1 MMPQSTGGAKKM
13 NQAEVANEQAVD
25 LLTTADSVTVVEQQV
40 MTPMIQ
46 WFADLDHQFRDE
58 AVTIRVYGDLG
69 VRAKMEDVEP
79 LQMDNRWEYRW
90 YGVEAAQG
98 AAAMQQKIAWTNVI
112 KGIPPQLYAD
122 YELDLSPMLVQGTED
137 VFGPELAPLILKRKQ
152 VISMDPLIENDM
164 MQHGFRVVVNPADND
179 QDRTWRRTWA
189 PLRPTTAASIRTAP
203 SASISPQRLAEMTP
217 EERIEHRVNQRLAQ
231 VEFNGWNTND
241 QVAFQRAA
249 DRNPAVAA
257 LTEEVE
263 AAFQAQ
269 LKAGKPTDRI
279 TIAKF
284 LIGDKALSR
293 APRAKAAGKRATEA
307 GRERQT
313 AKPTSSRGDVAATG
327 RRAAS
332 EAEARRK
339 RLEDTLI

>member
-1 MMPQSTGGAKKM
+1 MFNRLSRG
-13 NQAEVANEQAVD
+13 
-25 LLTTADSVTVVEQQV
+25 
-40 MTPMIQ
+40 PMIA
-46 WFADLDHQFRDE
+46 FAPENDEGAEFEDE
-58 AVTIRVYGDLG
+58 APVAETE
-69 VRAKMEDVEP
+69 AEDQDEDQDEDEP
-79 LQMDNRWEYRW
+79 LDELPEE
-90 YGVEAAQG
+90 EADDEQDE
-98 AAAMQQKIAWTNVI
+98 
-112 KGIPPQLYAD
+112 PPAPQTRGQSRHQALANKAR
-122 YELDLSPMLVQGTED
+122 DLEA
-137 VFGPELAPLILKRKQ
+137 ELASL
-152 VISMDPLIENDM
+152 
-164 MQHGFRVVVNPADND
+164 
-179 QDRTWRRTWA
+179 RREREAETQ
-189 PLRPTTAASIRTAP
+189 RQQREQFQRQEE
-203 SASISPQRLAEMTP
+203 QRLAEMTP